1 MIASCVLGN
10 AKRRRRFEAT
20 GVALEQRSKHFAII
34 WPKLVHCFRS
44 PLRHNKGRSAAR
56 AGQTAIGF
64 DCPFIDMERRVK
76 LLIEV

>member
-1 MIASCVLGN
+1 MIASCVLSN
-10 AKRRRRFEAT
+10 AKCGRRFETT
-20 GVALEQRSKHFAII
+20 GVAFEQRRKYFAII
-34 WPKLVHCFRS
+34 WPELVHRFRS

-64 DCPFIDMERRVK
+64 DCPFIEMERRVK